1 MVTRGFHL
9 SDRAYNSN
17 TPLAARHPGLPLCVL
32 SAALLLGACGT
43 TLPENHEDQ
52 GRHLTPPA
60 ASATRAGDIPGIVSP
75 APLVPAPQAQAEPE
89 LYTVVAQDI
98 PLGDLLFTLSRDAG
112 INVDVHPGLSGLVT
126 INAIDQ
132 TLPQILERIGRQAD
146 IRWSF
151 DAAGNL
157 VVEPDS
163 PQWRTYKIDYVNVD
177 RSAETQSTISTA
189 IVATVG
195 GGAGGAGGGGGGAQG
210 GGRNNSTSTISQSF
224 NNNFWATLRGNLA
237 NLLGESAEAA
247 TAGSIV
253 TNPETGLVSV
263 RATARQHEQIGT
275 YINTVMSRSL
285 QQVLIEATVVEVSLS
300 DDYQSGVD
308 WQMLGRNNGEISFVQ
323 AVTAPSLGT
332 PPTNILSIDRS
343 ATPDA
348 VEATVALLEQFGEL
362 RVLSS
367 PKIMALNNQTAMLR
381 VVDNEVYFTV
391 DVEPGVISATGP
403 ATSPTYTTTVNT
415 VPVGFVMTV
424 TPQVSDSDQ
433 VTLNVRPTISRIVGY
448 TDDPNPILA
457 DANVSNSIPRVQVR
471 EFESMLKLYDGQIAI
486 LGGLMEDSLRN
497 DSDGLPGLSRLPGVR
512 NLFGSRQEVSTK
524 TELIIFIRPVVVRQ
538 PSLAGDLRDYSQYL
552 PDNGLESSAIVSPG
566 QLPGLTAE

>member
-1 MVTRGFHL
+1 L
-9 SDRAYNSN
+9 SDRAEHSKKQL
-17 TPLAARHPGLPLCVL
+17 TTRHRSRSLGAISLV
-32 SAALLLGACGT
+32 LLLTACGSV
-43 TLPENHEDQ
+43 LPDNDQPQ

-60 ASATRAGDIPGIVSP
+60 PVTGQAGEIPGIVTP

-98 PLGDLLFTLSRDAG
+98 PLADLLFTLSRDAG
-112 INVDVHPGLSGLVT
+112 INIDAHPGINGLVT

-132 TLPQILERIGRQAD
+132 TLPQILERIARQSD
-146 IRWSF
+146 IRWSY

-163 PQWRTYKIDYVNVD
+163 PLWRTYKIDYVNVD
-177 RSAETQSTISTA
+177 RSAQTESTISTA
-189 IVATVG
+189 IVSTVG
-195 GGAGGAGGGGGGAQG
+195 GPAAGGAGGGAQG
-210 GGRNNSTSTISQSF
+210 GGRNNSTSSISQSF
-224 NNNFWATLRGNLA
+224 NNSFWTTLRNNLA
-237 NLLGESAEAA
+237 NLLGENADAA

-263 RATARQHEQIGT
+263 RASARQHEQISG
-275 YINTVMSRSL
+275 YINTVLSRSL

-300 DDYQSGVD
+300 DDYQGGVD
-308 WQMLGRNNGEISFVQ
+308 WQLLGRNNGEINFIQS
-323 AVTAPSLGT
+323 VTAPGMGT
-332 PPTNILSIDRS
+332 SPTNILSIDRS
-343 ATPDA
+343 NTPDA
-348 VEATVALLEQFGEL
+348 VEATVALLSQFGEL

-367 PKIMALNNQTAMLR
+367 PKIMAMNNQPAMLR

-403 ATSPTYTTTVNT
+403 ATGPTYTTTVNT

-424 TPQVSDSDQ
+424 TPQISDSDQ

-448 TDDPNPILA
+448 TEDPNPILA
-457 DANVSNSIPRVQVR
+457 DANVTNSIPRVQVR
-471 EFESMLKLYDGQIAI
+471 EFESMLKLYDGQIAV

-497 DSDGLPGLSRLPGVR
+497 DSDGLPGLSRMPGLR
-512 NLFGSRQEVSTK
+512 NLFGYRREVSTK

-538 PSLAGDLRDYSQYL
+538 PSLSGDLRDYSQYL
-552 PDNGLESSAIVSPG
+552 PTNGLESSAIVRPE
-566 QLPGLTAE
+566 QLPGLSAE